1 MPALCVAVVLLFLGS
16 SAALSA
22 GQPVAT
28 PRVTELTVLD
38 AGGERALV
46 LSAPMPGA
54 AWRVGLVSVCR
65 GGQPQILVMLGAF
78 PQVSAA
84 LQLAVRLPSGEVERF
99 GPVFRANSSA
109 GFHSPEIVEPPEIN
123 RFFAAAFVPGAL
135 VSNGYNSFFNDA
147 SPEAAR
153 RFRDNLAGCAG

>member
-1 MPALCVAVVLLFLGS
+1 
-16 SAALSA
+16 
-22 GQPVAT
+22 
-28 PRVTELTVLD
+28 
-38 AGGERALV
+38 
-46 LSAPMPGA
+46 MPGVS
-54 AWRVGLVSVCR
+54 WRVGLAAVCAAGR
-65 GGQPQILVMLGAF
+65 AQIRVMLGAF
-78 PQVSAA
+78 PEALTL
-84 LQLAVRLPSGEVERF
+84 LQLAVRLPNGAAERF

-153 RFRDNLAGCAG
+153 RFRDHLAGCGG